1 MTKKK
6 PRLRGNAEWLADQG
20 NDDVKEIRIV
30 QFKCIRC
37 PSMTPCK
44 GLPQVRCCGCGMLLG
59 LQELQTL
66 EGYKNMRTGKNL
78 VTRLRRG
85 TMADVIR
92 KGVGRLGERVLEK
105 FGGKS
110 RAFESPS

>member
-1 MTKKK
+1 MAKK

-20 NDDVKEIRIV
+20 SDEVKEIRIV

-37 PSMTPCK
+37 DHLTPCK
-44 GLPQVRCCGCGMLLG
+44 GIPQVRCAGCSMLLG
-59 LQELQTL
+59 TQELQTL
-66 EGYKNMRTGKNL
+66 EGFKNTRTGKNFI
-78 VTRLRRG
+78 VKLRRG
-85 TMADVIR
+85 TMGDVIR

-110 RAFESPS
+110 RAFTEKS